1 MSRADDLAV
10 LSRWRLVLGRTAEE
24 HGVTLAPGQGHE
36 RIDEVCDFLFDAE
49 GGGAGDGAAKR
60 GGGRRRDRKGGRGG
74 GHPLTV
80 PTWIDAVHELF
91 PRVAREVLERE
102 LVSRRGIEQLL
113 EEPRLLEKVE
123 PNLELVKTILT
134 HKDLLS
140 PKTRVLARKILA
152 ADELRECVPKA
163 RTARGWR
170 GCRGCRACRG

>member
-80 PTWIDAVHELF
+80 PTWPSACTVDALTSSSIA
-91 PRVAREVLERE
+91 PSSSE
-102 LVSRRGIEQLL
+102 LVTFTTRR
-113 EEPRLLEKVE
+113 
-123 PNLELVKTILT
+123 T
-134 HKDLLS
+134 
-140 PKTRVLARKILA
+140 
-152 ADELRECVPKA
+152 
-163 RTARGWR
+163 
-170 GCRGCRACRG
+170 